1 MSRRVRTV
9 CLASVCVVRLAVA
22 SGSAARGESPAA
34 FDRRCVP
41 AACVS
46 SRSHTAGMLPRRA
59 LSSRRI
65 ASLGATRGF
74 PHGLLA
80 FQPDI
85 ERENLTGLREVNVV
99 VEDLAE
105 DAEAAGLTRRALL
118 TAVEQQLETRGV
130 PQGSSR
136 QGADLYINVSTHQ
149 GATGLFAYYARVS
162 VQQLATIEGNQLRSL
177 VDTWARASLGAVG
190 GGNLP
195 QVEQVVMQL
204 VDLFCDDYFEVN
216 DRVR

>member
-1 MSRRVRTV
+1 MSQRVRTICV
-9 CLASVCVVRLAVA
+9 ASVVVVTLTVA
-22 SGSAARGESPAA
+22 PGP
-34 FDRRCVP
+34 
-41 AACVS
+41 
-46 SRSHTAGMLPRRA
+46 
-59 LSSRRI
+59 
-65 ASLGATRGF
+65 LGA
-74 PHGLLA
+74 
-80 FQPDI
+80 QEDI

-99 VEDLAE
+99 VEELAE

-118 TAVEQQLETRGV
+118 AAVERQLEVRGV

-136 QGADLYINVSTHQ
+136 QGADLYINVSTHR
-149 GATGLFAYYARVS
+149 GTTGLYAYYARVS
-162 VQQLATIEGNQLRSL
+162 VQQLVTIEGNQLRSL

>member
-1 MSRRVRTV
+1 M
-9 CLASVCVVRLAVA
+9 
-22 SGSAARGESPAA
+22 RGELVSI
-34 FDRRCVP
+34 RH
-41 AACVS
+41 AACVALVVVV
-46 SRSHTAGMLPRRA
+46 TLVVAPARA
-59 LSSRRI
+59 
-65 ASLGATRGF
+65 A
-74 PHGLLA
+74 
-80 FQPDI
+80 QPDI
-85 ERENLTGLREVNVV
+85 ERENLTGIREVNVV
-99 VEDLAE
+99 VEQLAD

-118 TAVEQQLETRGV
+118 TAVERQLETRGV

-136 QGADLYINVSTHQ
+136 QGADLYINVATHQ
-149 GATGLFAYYARVS
+149 GTTGLYAYYARVS

-190 GGNLP
+190 AANLS